1 MILAIKLCGG
11 IFPLTRNIIM
21 KFRQLLVFAC
31 KALAIA
37 GFSVAAN
44 AATMT
49 YNGSAASNV
58 DTWSP
63 TQLTLNVGDTGLL
76 TNLSV
81 YINIGQYY
89 ADDITLS
96 LIHDGTTVKLYDGH
110 GDSPYSTIDATFTD
124 SASSGAPYNGSAIG
138 IFLPVQSLSAFYG
151 KNIFGAWTLELQ
163 DFVVPGDETPL
174 YGWGITT
181 TSGPLPPV
189 TAGVPEPGMLALFGI
204 GLLGIGLA
212 RRRSRQA

>member
-1 MILAIKLCGG
+1 MILAIKFYSS
-11 IFPLTRNIIM
+11 IFYLTWNIIM
-21 KFRQLLVFAC
+21 KFRQLLVLAC

-63 TQLTLNVGDTGLL
+63 TQVSLNVGDTGLL

-81 YINIGQYY
+81 YVNIGLYY
-89 ADDITLS
+89 ADDISIS
-96 LIHDGTTVKLYDGH
+96 LIHDDIAVKLYDGH
-110 GDSPYSTIDATFTD
+110 GDSLFSTINATFTD
-124 SASSGAPYNGSAIG
+124 SASSGAPYNGSANG

-151 KNIFGAWTLELQ
+151 TNIFGAWTLELQ
-163 DFVVPGDETPL
+163 DFIVPGDGTPL
-174 YGWGITT
+174 LGWSITT
-181 TSGPLPPV
+181 TSGPLPAAPS
-189 TAGVPEPGMLALFGI
+189 AVPEPGMLALFGI
-204 GLLGIGLA
+204 GLLGLGLA
-212 RRRSRQA
+212 RRRSREA